1 MHPSGVIT
9 NPQIVIPVGIDVKLP
24 RGSSTDILKCY
35 NKPPMDQP
43 RLIPDEP
50 DREDIEELDEL
61 QGTVERITYRN
72 DENGYTVARFH
83 VDSAGIHTITGRF
96 PSINEG
102 EHLTVSGRWVD
113 HPKFGRQF
121 DAKHS
126 RMSAPA
132 TLKGMEKYLSSGLVE
147 GIGPHFAKRIVK
159 HFGAEVFDVIEETPE
174 RLREVPGIGSK
185 RAGNLAEAFRKQKAI
200 RNLMV
205 FLQDHD
211 VSATIA
217 VKVYKEYGDESLRV
231 LKDNPY
237 MLADDIFGIGFK
249 TADGVARK
257 LGMTKDDARRHR
269 AGVRYILKQA
279 SDEGHVYVPREQLL
293 INGEELLEADVNSID
308 EAIKFLSTT
317 GDVVDDHGRIYLD
330 FLHKAEGTIADV
342 LSKLA
347 SGRVRNYQ
355 REALLAK
362 INKIQ
367 QVERLDLARQQLQA
381 VVKSFEKQCLVITGG
396 PGTGKSTTVRVI
408 VRLFEQLGR
417 TVRLASPTGRAA
429 KRLEEA
435 CGRPASTIH
444 RLLEYHPRQGFGR
457 NADVPL
463 DCKVLVV
470 DEASML
476 DVPLMYY
483 LLRAL
488 PGKCRLILVGD
499 VDQLPSV
506 GPGCVLRDAIDSG
519 VVPVVELTEIFR
531 QAAGSLIVTNAHRI
545 NSGQG
550 PTFDPKEG
558 DRDFRMVPEENKE
571 LIGDRVIEVISTK
584 LLKRFDPLTEIQVL
598 TPMHAGSAG
607 ARELNRRLQETCN
620 PPSDDKTEL
629 RIGDRIFR
637 THDRVMQIRN
647 NYELDV
653 FNGDIG
659 SIVAIDNRDGAVTV
673 EFDRMVRYRKTDL
686 DELQLAYAITVHKSQ
701 GSEYPCVVIP
711 MTTAHY
717 IMLQRNLLYTA
728 VTRAKNY
735 CVVVGQRKAV
745 WRAIR
750 NARTGERF
758 TNLRVRLMD
767 AAEKIPEREPSASQ

>member
-1 MHPSGVIT
+1 M
-9 NPQIVIPVGIDVKLP
+9 
-24 RGSSTDILKCY
+24 
-35 NKPPMDQP
+35 
-43 RLIPDEP
+43 LIPDESGP
-50 DREDIEELDEL
+50 DQSVEPEEL
-61 QGTVERITYRN
+61 QGTVEHLTYRN

-83 VDSAGIHTITGRF
+83 VDGGGIHTITGRF

-102 EHLTVSGRWVD
+102 EHLTVSGKWID

-121 DAKHS
+121 EVSHS
-126 RMSAPA
+126 RMTAPA
-132 TLKGMEKYLSSGLVE
+132 TLKGMEKYLASGLVN
-147 GIGPHFAKRIVK
+147 GIGPQFAKRIVK
-159 HFGAEVFDVIEETPE
+159 HFGAEVFDVIEEEPE

-185 RAGNLAEAFRKQKAI
+185 RAASLAEAFRKQKAI
-200 RNLMV
+200 RNLMI

-211 VSATIA
+211 VSSTIA
-217 VKVYKEYGDESLRV
+217 VKIYKEYGDESLRV
-231 LKDNPY
+231 LKENPY
-237 MLADDIFGIGFK
+237 TLADDIFGVGFK
-249 TADGVARK
+249 TADKVARK
-257 LGMTKDDARRHR
+257 LGMPKDDARRHR
-269 AGVRYILKQA
+269 AGIRYILKQA
-279 SDEGHVYVPREQLL
+279 SDDGHVYVPREKILL
-293 INGEELLEADVNSID
+293 VGEELLEADVNAID
-308 EAIKFLSTT
+308 EAIKFLATT

-330 FLHKAEGTIADV
+330 FLHRAEGVIADV

-347 SGRVRNYQ
+347 SGRVKKYQ
-355 REALLAK
+355 KEALRAK
-362 INKIQ
+362 IMKIQ
-367 QVERLDLARQQLQA
+367 QVERLKLARHQLEA
-381 VVKSFEKQCLVITGG
+381 VVKAYENQCLVITGG

-408 VRLFEQLGR
+408 VRLFEQLGKN
-417 TVRLASPTGRAA
+417 VRLASPTGRAA

-488 PGKCRLILVGD
+488 PGGCRFVMVGD

-506 GPGCVLRDAIDSG
+506 GPGCVLRDVIDSG
-519 VVPVVELTEIFR
+519 VVPVIELTEIFR

-550 PTFDPKEG
+550 PTFDPNNG
-558 DRDFRMVPEENKE
+558 SRDFRMVPEDNKDV
-571 LIGDRVIEVISTK
+571 IGDRIIEVVSRK
-584 LLKRFDPLTEIQVL
+584 LVKKFDPLSDIQVL

-607 ARELNRRLQETCN
+607 ARELNRRLQHTCN
-620 PPSDDKTEL
+620 PPSDDKNEL
-629 RIGDRIFR
+629 RIGDRVFR
-637 THDRVMQIRN
+637 TGDRVMQIRN

-659 SIVAIDNRDGAVTV
+659 CIVAIDRREGAVTV
-673 EFDRMVRYRKTDL
+673 EFDRLVRYRRTDL

-711 MTTAHY
+711 MTTAHW
-717 IMLQRNLLYTA
+717 IMLQRNLIYTA
-728 VTRAKNY
+728 VTRAKQY
-735 CVVVGQRKAV
+735 CVIVGQRKAI

-750 NARTGERF
+750 NARTSERF

-767 AAEKIPEREPSASQ
+767 ASKNLE